1 MANPEHVAK
10 LKEGVAAWNDWRKEN
25 RQIRP
30 DLSGADLHGFDLRRF
45 DLREANL
52 SVANFFEAVLS
63 GANPIRA
70 NLSGADLSEACLVG
84 ADLFSADVSRANL
97 FEANL
102 SRASLIRADLT
113 RANLA
118 GADLFSADLHGAN
131 LTDANVTDLSYLE
144 SGPGQ
149 RSRIQFRLP
158 AGASFLQHLRTNPI
172 PYRKRVMRGRYKG
185 IRGLSSCYGNRLFAR
200 DASDQDYL
208 DTLED
213 QWLTLRGR
221 FLFWLWGLID
231 YVRNLLSVFVSASI
245 LICIF
250 GAVYSH
256 WPGMLSYGD
265 RCPTGFTPFYFSI
278 VTYTTL
284 GFGDVKPNN
293 LPGEILVSAE
303 VIMGYVTLGL
313 LLAVLADKIAR

>member
-70 NLSGADLSEACLVG
+70 NLSGADLSEACLIG
-84 ADLFSADVSRANL
+84 ADLFSA
-97 FEANL
+97 NL
-102 SRASLIRADLT
+102 S
-113 RANLA
+113 

-231 YVRNLLSVFVSASI
+231 YGRNLLSVFVSASI